1 METKRGGGFVK
12 IIVAPNR
19 YIQGAGVIRDIGKHI
34 SYLGSKAFIIGSKTA
49 LSVMKKSVSES
60 LTENSMESCF
70 GEFYGECSRSKATEL
85 SKKATDFGAE
95 VIVGAG
101 GGRAIDTAKA
111 VSHEINSKLV
121 IVPTV
126 ASTDAPCSAVL
137 LQYTEDHRFDRV
149 LMLKRNPDVVLVD
162 SKIIVE
168 APTRFFV
175 AGMGDALATWFEA
188 YTCTKSSAKN
198 LPGGLTTNA
207 ALTLAKLC
215 FDTLMDYGLAAK
227 LAVDQNTVTPAVEMV
242 IEANILL
249 SGLGFESSGVA
260 TAHGIQEGLNVM
272 EETRSCL
279 HGELVGFS
287 TIAQLVM
294 ENYPTNEIEK
304 VINFSNSVG
313 LPVTLEQI
321 GIKEPSPS
329 YLLKAGE
336 NVGSIIENSFFEVT
350 PELVVNALIGA
361 DALGVAHRQSLE
373 RKYH

>member
-1 METKRGGGFVK
+1 MDIRRGSPVK
-12 IIVAPNR
+12 IMVAPNR
-19 YIQGAGVIRDIGKHI
+19 YIQGAGVIRDIGKYI
-34 SYLGSKAFIIGSKTA
+34 SHLGSKVFIIGSKTA
-49 LSVMKKSVSES
+49 FSVIKEKVSDS
-60 LTENSMESCF
+60 LLENSMGFLF
-70 GEFYGECSRSKATEL
+70 GDFYGECSRSQATEL
-85 SKKATDFGAE
+85 SKRATEFGAE
-95 VIVGAG
+95 VTVGAG
-101 GGRAIDTAKA
+101 GGRVIDTAKA

-149 LMLKRNPDVVLVD
+149 LILRRNPDVVLVD

-215 FDTLMDYGLAAK
+215 FDTLMEYGGAAK
-227 LAVDQNTVTPAVEMV
+227 LAVDQNTVTPAVELV

-249 SGLGFESSGVA
+249 GGLGFESSGIA
-260 TAHGIQEGLNVM
+260 TAHGIQEGLLAL
-272 EETRSCL
+272 EETRNCL

-294 ENYPTNEIEK
+294 ENYPIDEIER
-304 VINFSNSVG
+304 VIIFSNSVG
-313 LPVTLEQI
+313 LPITLEQI
-321 GIKEPSPS
+321 RIKNTSPN

-336 NVGSIIENSFFEVT
+336 NVGSIIKNSFFEVT

-361 DALGVAHRQSLE
+361 NALGVAHRQSLG
-373 RKYH
+373 RKDH